1 MVLVLVES
9 MERHGHLQLVA
20 EVRTRLLAMS
30 AATIDRALREVG
42 GQAVGRRRRRRRVC
56 RSISAR
62 GAALSREQIIENHG
76 EPKLPLALLP
86 VSARGSKQAEFA
98 ARRSCRVIRTDALIV
113 TFNASR
119 HHRYD
124 RNHRPELRGVPSE
137 SGLSHGWYIYAA
149 LGYRLWCACRER
161 RIAVRG

>member
-30 AATIDRALREVG
+30 AATIDRALRV
-42 GQAVGRRRRRRRVC
+42 
-56 RSISAR
+56 AR
-62 GAALSREQIIENHG
+62 GQRASGWAAPPSTQGLSVHLGPARGVKPRTNHG
-76 EPKLPLALLP
+76 ELKLPLALLP
-86 VSARGSKQAEFA
+86 VSASGSKQAEFA

-113 TFNASR
+113 TFNALRR
-119 HHRYD
+119 HRCD
-124 RNHRPELRGVPSE
+124 RNHRPELRGILFE
-137 SGLSHGWYIYAA
+137 SGLSHGWYVYAA